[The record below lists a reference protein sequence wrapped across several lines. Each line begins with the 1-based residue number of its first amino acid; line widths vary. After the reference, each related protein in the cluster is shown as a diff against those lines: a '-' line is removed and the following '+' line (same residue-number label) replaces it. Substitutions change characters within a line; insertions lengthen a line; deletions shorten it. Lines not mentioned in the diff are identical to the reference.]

1 MLDLVNLW
9 SEDYLLQMTPEEYK
23 LQKGA
28 DKILTMEDLGI
39 KATPIEKKAFSYL
52 YRFRTPGHFT
62 MAEGYH

>member
-1 MLDLVNLW
+1 MA
-9 SEDYLLQMTPEEYK
+9 PEEYK

-39 KATPIEKKAFSYL
+39 IATPIEKKAFSYL
-52 YRFRTPGHFT
+52 YRFRTGGHFT